1 MKFGL
6 FLANFDDHAQA
17 DVLMNFGIA
26 ADQAGW
32 DGVFL
37 ADHLHYQ
44 NKMKFIDP
52 WIMLAG
58 LASRT
63 KNVKLGTWVAAV
75 PRRQP
80 WQLARDLASLDQLS
94 NGRIILGAG
103 LGTPPED
110 YTAFGMEYDPK
121 QLAKRFDES
130 LDILDGLWS
139 ERRFS
144 YDGDIYKI
152 SDVDLYPKPM
162 QQPRI
167 PILIAGRWPAK
178 NPIERGARWD
188 GIMPISQNWP
198 KPFSLDEIKSC
209 VEFYQSCRETNAP
222 GDVVVM
228 HSDDS
233 PPLDEFIPF
242 CQEIGVTWILFGL
255 WPQAASI
262 EEYMERI
269 KQGPPKI

>member
-1 MKFGL
+1 ME
-6 FLANFDDHAQA
+6 
-17 DVLMNFGIA
+17 FGIA

-44 NKMKFIDP
+44 NKIKFIDP

-58 LASRT
+58 LATRT
-63 KNVKLGTWVAAV
+63 KNIKLGTWVAAV

-94 NGRIILGAG
+94 NGRVILGAG
-103 LGTPPED
+103 LGVPPED
-110 YTAFGMEYDPK
+110 YTAYGMDYDLK

-139 ERRFS
+139 EGSFS
-144 YDGDIYKI
+144 YDGEIYQI
-152 SDVDLYPKPM
+152 TDVDLYPKPV

-167 PILIAGRWPAK
+167 PILVAGRWPAK
-178 NPIERGARWD
+178 NPIKRGARWD
-188 GIMPISQNWP
+188 GIMPISQGWP
-198 KPFSLDEIKSC
+198 NEFSLDDLKAC
-209 VEFYQSCRETNAP
+209 VEFYQNCRGADVP
-222 GDVVVM
+222 GDVVLM
-228 HSDDS
+228 HTKDS

-255 WPQAASI
+255 WPQAVSI
-262 EEYMERI
+262 EEHIERI
-269 KQGPPKI
+269 KQGPLTPFL